1 MCVDGVWW
9 IVLPNLPEMEEAAE
23 NPEEEKDLKLR
34 MEIRNSQIF
43 QTKIVFFHLGTS
55 YLKT

>member
-1 MCVDGVWW
+1 MGMCDDGVWW

-34 MEIRNSQIF
+34 FNSS
-43 QTKIVFFHLGTS
+43 KIVFDLGTF
-55 YLKT
+55 YFKI